1 MIFDRIDP
9 FYFIISF
16 GIGVFLSYIFKP
28 EPKIVI
34 QYPTPENAGKIT
46 YVDDAGVCYRYKAIN
61 VSCPSDKSKIKK
73 IEIQNN

>member
-1 MIFDRIDP
+1 MIFDKIDP

-16 GIGVFLSYIFKP
+16 GIGIFLSYIFVP

-46 YVDDAGVCYRYKAIN
+46 YMDDAGVCYKYKAVKVN
-61 VSCPSDKSKIKK
+61 CPSDKNKLKK
-73 IEIQNN
+73 IEIQN